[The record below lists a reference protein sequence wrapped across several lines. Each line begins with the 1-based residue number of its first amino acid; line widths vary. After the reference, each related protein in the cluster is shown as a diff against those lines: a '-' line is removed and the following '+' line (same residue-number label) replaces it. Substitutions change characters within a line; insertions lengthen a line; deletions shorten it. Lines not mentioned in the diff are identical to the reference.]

1 MALFVDG
8 PISSIEELAAQDS
21 QLLDV
26 ASTEGIDVTQKMAL
40 AQEEL
45 GLELE
50 TLVPRLLKAVVATP
64 ALKLWHTFRALEM
77 VYTDAYNSQLNDRYA
92 GKQKQFAALARW
104 AQDRVMVHGV
114 GIAADPIGRAATP
127 AVTATPGN
135 LTDGTYYVTMA
146 WVNREGEEGASAVPA
161 AETIALSTLVVM
173 PGSAPANATGWN
185 VYAGS
190 APDGMTRQNA
200 TPIAVGQSWVQPA
213 PMGTAGP
220 GPGMGQEPS
229 YLKAVARVLQ
239 RG

>member
-8 PISSIEELAAQDS
+8 PVSSIEELAAQDS

-26 ASTEGIDVTQKMAL
+26 ASTEGIDVTQKIAL

-50 TLVPRLLKAVVATP
+50 ILAPRLRRAVVVTP

-92 GKQKQFAALARW
+92 GKQKQFEELARW
-104 AQDRVMVHGV
+104 ARDRIMVIGV
-114 GIAADPIGRAATP
+114 GIAADPVPRAATP
-127 AVTATPGN
+127 QVTATPGN
-135 LTDGTYYVTMA
+135 LADGTYYVTMA
-146 WVNREGEEGASAVPA
+146 WVNRESEEGASAAPA
-161 AETIALSTLVVM
+161 VETIAESTLVVT
-173 PGSAPANATGWN
+173 PGIAPANAVGWN
-185 VYAGS
+185 VYAGNG
-190 APDGMTRQNA
+190 PDGMTRQNVTA
-200 TPIAVGQSWVQPA
+200 IAVEQDWVQPA
-213 PMGTAGP
+213 PLGSAGTGP
-220 GPGMGQEPS
+220 GTGQEPS